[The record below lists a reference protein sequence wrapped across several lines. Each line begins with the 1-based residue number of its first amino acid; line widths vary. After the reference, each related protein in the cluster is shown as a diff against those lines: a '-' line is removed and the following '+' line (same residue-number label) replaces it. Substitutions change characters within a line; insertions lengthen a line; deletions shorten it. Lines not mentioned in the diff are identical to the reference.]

1 MRQFQTRLPKGK
13 IVRDRYIIEDLLGQG
28 GFGAVYRVRDRR
40 VKGNVFALKEVES
53 PERHQRESV
62 LFEGEVLRRLDH
74 RALPRVYRVFEEP
87 KSNRVCILMDYVAGP
102 NLEKLRLQQPD
113 KRFPLSQVVHMMA
126 PIVDALTYLHMQQP
140 PIIHRDVKP
149 SNIIV
154 PTSGE
159 DAVLVDFG
167 IAKEYDEDSTTTAI
181 RHCSPGYGAPEQ
193 YVSGTA
199 TQTDVYGLGATLY
212 TLLSGVVPIDALYRI
227 TRMSVNRADP
237 LIPVHEVLE
246 SIPIAI
252 SEAIKR
258 ALAIN
263 NNDRFA
269 TVDELWLILQSVAD
283 EIAARESANVAMP
296 PPQVQAGH
304 QDKII
309 LNEGVVLATEQL
321 AETPRS
327 LLDVSSANFIEGT
340 PHTTAAVSQ
349 LHAEEKMHEA
359 QTLSQLSAS
368 SIKRWSRV
376 HNSRYVLLALVF
388 LVLLGSG
395 IGAAAWVKSRPPT
408 VVPVSTP
415 GVAYKPTTQS
425 TVRAHGESSST
436 ATVHKQATPVPTA
449 VPKSTPTTN
458 LAPAPTTVPAT
469 SLPSTG
475 VSTLAATYNGTA
487 HNTPASVDACMTLSQ
502 VTQNGTAISGYLS
515 FCTGLSGNGNFTG
528 TVTGNSIQFSVPSSS
543 TLLPLSFRGQ
553 IQSDGS
559 MSGSYC
565 SYQTNGDCDPSS
577 GYGTWNVS
585 PVGFGYHQPSTG
597 VLASFDQS
605 PLFLRKHTSII

>member
-1 MRQFQTRLPKGK
+1 MREFQNRFPKGK
-13 IVRDRYIIEDLLGQG
+13 VVRDRYIIEDLLGQG

-102 NLEKLRLQQPD
+102 NLEKLRLQQPE
-113 KRFPLSQVVHMMA
+113 KRFPLPEVVRMMT
-126 PIVDALTYLHMQQP
+126 PIVDALTYLHAQQP

-237 LIPVHEVLE
+237 LPPVHEVQE
-246 SIPIAI
+246 SIPISI
-252 SEAIKR
+252 SEALQR
-258 ALAIN
+258 AMAIN
-263 NNDRFA
+263 SNDRFA
-269 TVDELWLILQSVAD
+269 AVAELWSIVQAAAD
-283 EIAARESANVAMP
+283 EIAAHDAVEVVL
-296 PPQVQAGH
+296 PQSSLPIQEH
-304 QDKII
+304 QDEIAQ
-309 LNEGVVLATEQL
+309 NDGVVVLA
-321 AETPRS
+321 A
-327 LLDVSSANFIEGT
+327 IEHITDT
-340 PHTTAAVSQ
+340 PHPIEEAGRTTVATLYQ
-349 LHAEEKMHEA
+349 NQDKEQ
-359 QTLSQLSAS
+359 QTPPVPVSAS
-368 SIKRWSRV
+368 EMPVRRRSRTKLYTMV
-376 HNSRYVLLALVF
+376 ALV
-388 LVLLGSG
+388 VVALLCSG
-395 IGAAAWVKSRPPT
+395 IGVTALLGARSPAVVAVRTPVVVHIPIAKSTQQTQKPTATAQQKKTAVPTATSEPTTASAPT
-408 VVPVSTP
+408 VIPPIVIP
-415 GVAYKPTTQS
+415 
-425 TVRAHGESSST
+425 
-436 ATVHKQATPVPTA
+436 PTA
-449 VPKSTPTTN
+449 VPPTS
-458 LAPAPTTVPAT
+458 VPV
-469 SLPSTG
+469 TG
-475 VSTLAATYNGTA
+475 SSVLSSTYNGTA
-487 HNTPASVDACMTLSQ
+487 HNTPASVNSSMSLSQ
-502 VTQNGTAISGYLS
+502 VSQSNTAVSGYVA
-515 FCTGLSGNGNFTG
+515 FGAGLVGDGNFSG
-528 TVTGNSIQFSVPSSS
+528 TVSGSSINFLVPSHS
-543 TLLPLSFRGQ
+543 TLLPLFFQGT

-565 SYQTNGDCDPSS
+565 SYQNNQCDYSG
-577 GYGTWNVS
+577 GYGTWDVA
-585 PVGFGYHQPSTG
+585 P
-597 VLASFDQS
+597 
-605 PLFLRKHTSII
+605 

>member
-1 MRQFQTRLPKGK
+1 MREFQNRFPKGK
-13 IVRDRYIIEDLLGQG
+13 VVRDRYIIEDLLGQG

-102 NLEKLRLQQPD
+102 NLEKLRLQQPE
-113 KRFPLSQVVHMMA
+113 KRFPLPEVVRIMT
-126 PIVDALTYLHMQQP
+126 PIVEALTYLHAQQP

-237 LIPVHEVLE
+237 LPPVREVLDSIPV
-246 SIPIAI
+246 SI
-252 SEAIKR
+252 SEALQK
-258 ALAIN
+258 AMAIN
-263 NNDRFA
+263 SNDRFA
-269 TVDELWLILQSVAD
+269 DAAELWSVLQSEHDAIV
-283 EIAARESANVAMP
+283 ARESAAVILSQAQESPQASSEESTYNDGVMVLAAVEPQTDTAHPLEEQAGRTTVAMTS
-296 PPQVQAGH
+296 QKREAVGH
-304 QDKII
+304 MPSEPA
-309 LNEGVVLATEQL
+309 LVP
-321 AETPRS
+321 ETPTQRRS
-327 LLDVSSANFIEGT
+327 
-340 PHTTAAVSQ
+340 HTRLYVAV
-349 LHAEEKMHEA
+349 
-359 QTLSQLSAS
+359 
-368 SIKRWSRV
+368 
-376 HNSRYVLLALVF
+376 ALVIV
-388 LVLLGSG
+388 VLLGGG
-395 IGAAAWVKSRPPT
+395 IGATALLGARSPEVVAGRTPVVAHTPTIKSTAQSPKPT
-408 VVPVSTP
+408 ATAHPKTNPALIVTPASTP
-415 GVAYKPTTQS
+415 YQRV
-425 TVRAHGESSST
+425 
-436 ATVHKQATPVPTA
+436 PVPTL
-449 VPKSTPTTN
+449 TPT
-458 LAPAPTTVPAT
+458 PTSVPT
-469 SLPSTG
+469 SRS
-475 VSTLAATYNGTA
+475 STLSSAYSGTA
-487 HNTPASVDACMTLSQ
+487 HNTPADVQASMTLSN
-502 VTQNGTAISGYLS
+502 VSQNGTAVSGYAA
-515 FCTGLSGNGNFTG
+515 FGTGLSGNGNFSG
-528 TVTGNSIQFSVPSSS
+528 TVNGSSINFLIPSSS
-543 TLLPLSFRGQ
+543 TLMPLFFQGT
-553 IQSDGS
+553 IQSDGA

-565 SYQTNGDCDPSS
+565 SYNNNQCDYSG

-585 PVGFGYHQPSTG
+585 PASSGYQLPPTGMLAFFVIDPGF
-597 VLASFDQS
+597 A
-605 PLFLRKHTSII
+605 RTSAWVD